1 MKHCLDYNLKVTE
14 KQFALARRGL
24 VEEQIR
30 FKNQNVVGIRSPP
43 QDAYADAKV

>member
-30 FKNQNVVGIRSPP
+30 FKNQNIRSPP
-43 QDAYADAKV
+43 QDAYTDAKV